1 MKQLLTACAILL
13 LAMNANALP
22 SYYTGE
28 ISGSGIY
35 EDTLNSNS
43 AWVNPPVFGLNSS
56 NKDVSL
62 WGYNANAGDELSLDV
77 SSLGDFIGG
86 ISIYYGE
93 VSSEDLLFGLF
104 NNSGDFGLV
113 DYIAGT
119 STFMA
124 DSSLSDIR
132 LDLSGFYTI
141 IVGGKSAFGWD
152 DNYSYSMNVTAV
164 PAPGAL
170 LLLLTGLLSMVVL
183 RRKKS
188 SH

>member
-1 MKQLLTACAILL
+1 MKQLLAACVACL
-13 LAMNANALP
+13 LAMNVSALP
-22 SYYTGE
+22 SYYSGE
-28 ISGSGIY
+28 ILGSGVY
-35 EDTLNSNS
+35 EDTLTNNN
-43 AWVNPPVFGLNSS
+43 AWINPPVFGLNS
-56 NKDVSL
+56 NGKDVSL
-62 WGYNANAGDELSLDV
+62 WGYNGTAGDALSLDV

-93 VSSEDLLFGLF
+93 VSSQDLLLGLF

-141 IVGGKSAFGWD
+141 IVGGKSAFGWE
-152 DNYSYSMNVTAV
+152 DNYAYSMSVTAV

-183 RRKKS
+183 RRKLPLR
-188 SH
+188 